1 LESNERLVAYE
12 DGHYILVGRYGM
24 GRYILTAGDTLELF
38 HQARFQQVWVV
49 RGEYHGWYYVTAEGQ
64 RARFA
69 LGMRA
74 RLSSVSFESL
84 IR

>member
-1 LESNERLVAYE
+1 LESNERWVAYE

-24 GRYILTAGDTLELF
+24 GRYILSAGDTLELLI
-38 HQARFQQVWVV
+38 QGRFQPVWVAN
-49 RGEYHGWYYVTAEGQ
+49 GEYHGWYYVTADGQ

-74 RLSSVSFESL
+74 RLSSASFESL